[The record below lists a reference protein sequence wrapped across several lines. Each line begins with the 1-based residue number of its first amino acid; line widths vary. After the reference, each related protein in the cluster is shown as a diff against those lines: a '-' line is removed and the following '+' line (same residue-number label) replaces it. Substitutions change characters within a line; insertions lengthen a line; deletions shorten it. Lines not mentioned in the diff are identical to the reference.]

1 MTKKGNYQ
9 DVALENIDPPM
20 KAARFEVDPEKIAE
34 LSRSIL
40 ELGQLQPILLRPSN
54 GRFEII
60 AGHRRFL
67 ACQSHNA
74 QTIRAVVLE
83 QDDETCIIA
92 RATENLAREDLTPVE
107 EAQIYGDLVEVH
119 KMTIDQIAKRMGKSA
134 GVVRRRIDILKMPPQ
149 LQAAI
154 HKKQIS
160 WSVGEE
166 LWSLGDVPAIDYY
179 LGFCVD
185 HGATK
190 EVVRQWVHEWKA
202 QKRQEAAAGGGGVGL
217 SSPMEMRPV
226 YVSCDTC
233 HGPME
238 LGQELVLRCCK
249 DCAAQIQTALKEGR

>member
-1 MTKKGNYQ
+1 MKKGNYQ
-9 DVALENIDPPM
+9 DVALVNIDPPM

-40 ELGQLQPILLRPSN
+40 EVGQLQPILLRPNN

-60 AGHRRFL
+60 AGHRRYL
-67 ACQSHNA
+67 ACKSHNA
-74 QTIRAVVLE
+74 QTIRAVILE

-107 EAQIYGDLVEVH
+107 EAQIYSDLIDVH
-119 KMTIDQIAKRMGKSA
+119 KMNIDQVAKRMGKSA
-134 GVVRRRIDILKMPPQ
+134 GVVRRRLDILKMPPQ

-166 LWSLGDVPAIDYY
+166 LWSLGDISAIDYY
-179 LGFCVD
+179 LGFCID

-190 EVVRQWVHEWKA
+190 DVVRQWVHEWKA
-202 QKRQEAAAGGGGVGL
+202 QQRQNANAGGGSGGL
-217 SSPMEMRPV
+217 QSPMETRPV
-226 YVSCDTC
+226 YVACDTC
-233 HGPME
+233 NDPME
-238 LGQELVLRCCK
+238 IGKELVLRCCPV
-249 DCAAQIQTALKEGR
+249 CADAIRNALKGGT